1 MCLRAL
7 RRVGGIL
14 PGCFSDR
21 QAAEEDE
28 ELELEDP
35 VLGVLALGAA
45 VEPEEA
51 GAEGV
56 AAGAAAEPTGAVSDE
71 AGVFVF
77 SAPEAAAFSDDSLPE
92 PGFILSE

>member
-1 MCLRAL
+1 VDRIPLRS
-7 RRVGGIL
+7 
-14 PGCFSDR
+14 SDR

-28 ELELEDP
+28 ELELADP
-35 VLGVLALGAA
+35 VLGVLVLGVVA
-45 VEPEEA
+45 EPEAA

-56 AAGAAAEPTGAVSDE
+56 GAGVDEEPAVVVSDE

-77 SAPEAAAFSDDSLPE
+77 SDPGAAAFSGESPPE

>member
-1 MCLRAL
+1 M
-7 RRVGGIL
+7 IL

-21 QAAEEDE
+21 QAAEEEE

-35 VLGVLALGAA
+35 VLGVLALGVA

-56 AAGAAAEPTGAVSDE
+56 AAGAAAEPAVAVSDE

-77 SAPEAAAFSDDSLPE
+77 SVPEAPAFSDDSLPA